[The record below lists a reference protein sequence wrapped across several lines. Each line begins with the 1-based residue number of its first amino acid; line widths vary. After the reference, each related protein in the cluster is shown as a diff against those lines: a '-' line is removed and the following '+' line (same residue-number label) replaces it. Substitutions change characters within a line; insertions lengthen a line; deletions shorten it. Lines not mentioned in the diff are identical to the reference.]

1 LRLRCNQRARERAEV
16 EHFVLQDALVVRADR
31 RCRYAVG
38 TLWPKKTRQ
47 HRTCWCCV
55 AGKRRAGGKGIAGGI
70 AGVHAAH
77 CFLKGFLSGE
87 QAGQRI
93 AFARVGFWRM
103 GRHTGMV
110 QVAAACTVWDMRVG
124 AMAVLHTTPWG
135 LQLAGTIILLNFHF
149 NKRFQK

>member
-1 LRLRCNQRARERAEV
+1 VRTDAADTLLAHCGPRKPDSTVPAGVAWQENV
-16 EHFVLQDALVVRADR
+16 EQ
-31 RCRYAVG
+31 
-38 TLWPKKTRQ
+38 
-47 HRTCWCCV
+47 V
-55 AGKRRAGGKGIAGGI
+55 AMGIAGGI